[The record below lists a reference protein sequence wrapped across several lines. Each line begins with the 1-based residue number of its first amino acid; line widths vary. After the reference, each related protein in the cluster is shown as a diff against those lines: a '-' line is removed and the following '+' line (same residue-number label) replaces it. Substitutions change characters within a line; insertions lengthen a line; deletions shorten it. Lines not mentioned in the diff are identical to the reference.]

1 MIPRPFTCCCAVLA
15 IASGFFLYTKKHQT
29 TLLDQQISQI
39 VKETE
44 HVRTQTSIL
53 RTEWALENQPERLAQ
68 LVARHEAG
76 LHTMDPTQFV
86 RMADL
91 EGHLPAV
98 VKDAQPPAPAALVAD
113 KAAGVAPPPVIAPP
127 AHAPAP
133 AVVAD
138 ARPAHNTPA
147 AVSHPA
153 RPVAVPALVADV
165 PHAAAEPAPHP
176 HAASVADAI
185 PVLHAPVVHH
195 DHPHAAPE
203 PAVAPVRVAQTTEP
217 TALSRPAHRVVTETP
232 RPQVVA
238 STNVD
243 DDAPAAPIRH
253 SLSHT
258 TTPAIRHVAQA
269 TDDEAAPIRHPL
281 PVAAASWHA
290 TRPHRTSPTPSSY
303 MEARATS
310 GYSSGSLL
318 SRGGDALPA
327 PVPVAN

>member
-76 LHTMDPTQFV
+76 LQTMNPTQFV

-91 EGHLPAV
+91 ESHLPAV
-98 VKDAQPPAPAALVAD
+98 AKDALPPAPALVAD
-113 KAAGVAPPPVIAPP
+113 KSTNIAPPPVIAPP
-127 AHAPAP
+127 AHAPA
-133 AVVAD
+133 VVAD
-138 ARPAHNTPA
+138 ARPTHVTPP
-147 AVSHPA
+147 AVIHPA
-153 RPVAVPALVADV
+153 RPVTAPSVVADV
-165 PHAAAEPAPHP
+165 PRIAAEPAPHP
-176 HAASVADAI
+176 RATSVADAA
-185 PVLHAPVVHH
+185 PVLRAPIVHH
-195 DHPHAAPE
+195 DRPHTAPE
-203 PAVAPVRVAQTTEP
+203 STVAPVRVAQMADP
-217 TALSRPAHRVVTETP
+217 VASAHPVHHLAAETP

-243 DDAPAAPIRH
+243 DDAPVAPVRH
-253 SLSHT
+253 SLTRAAS
-258 TTPAIRHVAQA
+258 PAIRHVAQA
-269 TDDEAAPIRHPL
+269 SDDDTAPIRHPL

-290 TRPHRTSPTPSSY
+290 TRPHRASSTPSSY

-318 SRGGDALPA
+318 SRSGDALPA

>member
-76 LHTMDPTQFV
+76 LQTMNPTQFV

-91 EGHLPAV
+91 ESHLPAV
-98 VKDAQPPAPAALVAD
+98 VKDAQPPAPALVAD
-113 KAAGVAPPPVIAPP
+113 KSTNVAPPPVIAPTV
-127 AHAPAP
+127 HAP

-138 ARPAHNTPA
+138 ARPAHVTP
-147 AVSHPA
+147 P
-153 RPVAVPALVADV
+153 AVPHLARLVAAPTIVADV
-165 PHAAAEPAPHP
+165 PHVAAEPAPRP
-176 HAASVADAI
+176 RATSVADAA
-185 PVLHAPVVHH
+185 PVLHAPTLHH
-195 DHPHAAPE
+195 DHPHTAPE
-203 PAVAPVRVAQTTEP
+203 PVAAPVRVAQTAEP
-217 TALSRPAHRVVTETP
+217 AVPSHPVHHMAVETP
-232 RPQVVA
+232 RPQAVA

-243 DDAPAAPIRH
+243 DDAPVAPVRH
-253 SLSHT
+253 SLTHAAS
-258 TTPAIRHVAQA
+258 PAIRHVAQA
-269 TDDEAAPIRHPL
+269 SDDDTAPIRHPL

-290 TRPHRTSPTPSSY
+290 TRPHRASSAPSSY

>member
-68 LVARHEAG
+68 LVARHESG
-76 LHTMDPTQFV
+76 LQTMNPTQFV

-91 EGHLPAV
+91 ESHLPAV
-98 VKDAQPPAPAALVAD
+98 AKDALPQAPALVAD
-113 KAAGVAPPPVIAPP
+113 KSTNIAPPPVMAPP
-127 AHAPAP
+127 AHTPAP
-133 AVVAD
+133 AVVAE
-138 ARPAHNTPA
+138 
-147 AVSHPA
+147 A
-153 RPVAVPALVADV
+153 RPVAAPTVVADV
-165 PHAAAEPAPHP
+165 PHVAAEPTPHP
-176 HAASVADAI
+176 RATSVADAAS
-185 PVLHAPVVHH
+185 VLHVPVAHH
-195 DHPHAAPE
+195 DHPRAAPE
-203 PAVAPVRVAQTTEP
+203 PVAAPVRVAQVADPTTP
-217 TALSRPAHRVVTETP
+217 ARPAHHMAFETP

-238 STNVD
+238 SANAD
-243 DDAPAAPIRH
+243 DDAPVAPVRH
-253 SLSHT
+253 SLTRAAS
-258 TTPAIRHVAQA
+258 PAIRHVAQA
-269 TDDEAAPIRHPL
+269 SDDDATPIRHPL

-290 TRPHRTSPTPSSY
+290 TRPHRASSAPSSY

>member
-68 LVARHEAG
+68 LVARHESG
-76 LHTMDPTQFV
+76 LQTMNPTQFV

-91 EGHLPAV
+91 ESHLPAV
-98 VKDAQPPAPAALVAD
+98 AKDALPQAPALVAD
-113 KAAGVAPPPVIAPP
+113 KSTNIAPPPVMAPP
-127 AHAPAP
+127 AHTPAP

-138 ARPAHNTPA
+138 ARPVA
-147 AVSHPA
+147 APTV
-153 RPVAVPALVADV
+153 VADV
-165 PHAAAEPAPHP
+165 PHVAAEPTPHP
-176 HAASVADAI
+176 RATSVADAAS
-185 PVLHAPVVHH
+185 VLHVPVAHH
-195 DHPHAAPE
+195 DHPRAAPE
-203 PAVAPVRVAQTTEP
+203 PVAAPVRVAQVADPTTP
-217 TALSRPAHRVVTETP
+217 ARPAHHMAFETP

-238 STNVD
+238 SANAD
-243 DDAPAAPIRH
+243 DDA
-253 SLSHT
+253 T
-258 TTPAIRHVAQA
+258 
-269 TDDEAAPIRHPL
+269 PIRHPL

-290 TRPHRTSPTPSSY
+290 TRPHRASSAPSSY

>member
-76 LHTMDPTQFV
+76 LQTMNPTQFV

-91 EGHLPAV
+91 ESHLPAV
-98 VKDAQPPAPAALVAD
+98 AKDALPPASALVAD
-113 KAAGVAPPPVIAPP
+113 KSTSIAPPPVIAPP
-127 AHAPAP
+127 AHAPA
-133 AVVAD
+133 VVAD
-138 ARPAHNTPA
+138 ARPTHVTPP
-147 AVSHPA
+147 AVIHPA
-153 RPVAVPALVADV
+153 RPVTAPTVVADV
-165 PHAAAEPAPHP
+165 PRIAAEPAPHP
-176 HAASVADAI
+176 RATSVADAA
-185 PVLHAPVVHH
+185 PVLRAPIVHH
-195 DHPHAAPE
+195 DRPPTAPE
-203 PAVAPVRVAQTTEP
+203 SAVAPVRVAQMADP
-217 TALSRPAHRVVTETP
+217 VASAHPVHHLAAETP

-243 DDAPAAPIRH
+243 DDAPVAPVRH
-253 SLSHT
+253 SLTRAAS
-258 TTPAIRHVAQA
+258 PAIRHVAQA
-269 TDDEAAPIRHPL
+269 SDDDTAPIRHPL

-290 TRPHRTSPTPSSY
+290 TRPHRASSTPSSY

-318 SRGGDALPA
+318 SRSGDALPA